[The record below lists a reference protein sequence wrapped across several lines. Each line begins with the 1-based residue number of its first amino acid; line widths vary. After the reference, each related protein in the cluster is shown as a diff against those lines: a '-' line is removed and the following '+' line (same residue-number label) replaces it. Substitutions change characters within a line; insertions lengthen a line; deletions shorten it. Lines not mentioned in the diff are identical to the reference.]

1 MYIYV
6 MKYVI
11 ISSYQLTWDTL
22 TTLKIFNSFYK
33 FLTFLKRFKQ
43 VPGYSFVFLEN
54 SVLDYNRAVRSLL
67 HLYPIFSLVSKL
79 DLRLVL
85 HSMLKQAILF
95 QSS

>member
-11 ISSYQLTWDTL
+11 IFSYQLTWDTL
-22 TTLKIFNSFYK
+22 KTLKILNSFYK
-33 FLTFLKRFKQ
+33 ILTFLKSFKQ

-67 HLYPIFSLVSKL
+67 HFYPIFSLISEL